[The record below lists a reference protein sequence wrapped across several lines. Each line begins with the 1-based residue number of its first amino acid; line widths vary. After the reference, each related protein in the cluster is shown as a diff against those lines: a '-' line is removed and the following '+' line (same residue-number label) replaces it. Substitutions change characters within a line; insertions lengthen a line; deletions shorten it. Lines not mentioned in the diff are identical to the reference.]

1 MNPFFSLIIKQI
13 NIKMGNSSSIKQSR
27 INYEYIPTA
36 EAVIMDIPVA
46 TAYSIDVKM
55 PSAPPMPSNELSAR
69 SKFIQDK
76 NKLLG
81 KYAPEPSAPP
91 MPTENLPFRNQ
102 YKIHSDDIGLDRC
115 GIGRYPKNYFDNSCE
130 RALRE
135 GIDRTYVALVRCVLE
150 SGELDKI
157 EILTRELD
165 YLNERISRSKH
176 NKRRLQI
183 KDMLEERM
191 KIALK

>member
-1 MNPFFSLIIKQI
+1 
-13 NIKMGNSSSIKQSR
+13 MGNKTSNSQSK
-27 INYEYIPTA
+27 INYEDIPTA
-36 EAVIMDIPVA
+36 EAVLLDIPIA
-46 TAYSIDVKM
+46 SAYSIDEKL
-55 PSAPPMPSNELSAR
+55 PSAPPMPSNEEDPR
-69 SKFIQDK
+69 KKFIEDK
-76 NKLLG
+76 NNLLG

-102 YKIHSDDIGLDRC
+102 YKIHSDDCSQTGIDRH
-115 GIGRYPKNYFDNSCE
+115 PKNYFDNSSE

-183 KDMLEERM
+183 KEILEERM